1 MNRDRIDL
9 NQGWVF
15 RQRKRHETVDL
26 PHCWN
31 RDDTFKEGVAYYRGK
46 GVYSRR
52 FTVPDDARAKG
63 GRWLLHSGG
72 FYGRCRITVNGV
84 KLAWC
89 SGQFLGFSVNVT
101 DMLLAEG
108 DNQIKIELSNKHHPH
123 ILPGIKDP
131 DFLLHGGLTCDV
143 WLEHCPPV
151 CFDEEDLSVSGS
163 DERVAVDYTLL
174 SPVTGTT
181 VAWTLLDPEGRTMA
195 RVEGPPDG
203 HAHLE
208 AGAELARW
216 DIDRPL
222 LHEVVGQVFVDGACV
237 DEIRKRFGVREIEW
251 RRGEGLILNGQRVEI
266 RGCNRHESMP
276 GHGSALPAE
285 IHRQDAATIKAMG
298 LNAVRLAHYP
308 QSPLFLDAC
317 DELGILV
324 YAEIATWK
332 SVTTGRWLDAAERQ
346 LRGMILRDRHHP
358 SIILWGLG
366 NESRSRPAYERLGR
380 IAKELDPGRC
390 TTYAENH
397 LYRAKRE
404 KALNLVDVW
413 GCNYELDVL
422 DEVVDYCSTG
432 TAIVSECS
440 NSPHAE
446 RGNLPMEWD
455 QVMRVSADLDAIAKR
470 PAVAGFFI
478 WSFQDYATLRKKR
491 YKRCCGLVDAWRH
504 PKLAFWMLKARFGDE
519 PVVKIA
525 AERTRNEGGT
535 TLTVYWISTEPV
547 AQLLLDGVVVA
558 ERTGPVLEKIT
569 LQDDGEELVALG
581 IAGDRRTEDRLTIAP
596 SRV

>member
-1 MNRDRIDL
+1 M
-9 NQGWVF
+9 
-15 RQRKRHETVDL
+15 
-26 PHCWN
+26 
-31 RDDTFKEGVAYYRGK
+31 
-46 GVYSRR
+46 
-52 FTVPDDARAKG
+52 
-63 GRWLLHSGG
+63 
-72 FYGRCRITVNGV
+72 
-84 KLAWC
+84 
-89 SGQFLGFSVNVT
+89 
-101 DMLLAEG
+101 
-108 DNQIKIELSNKHHPH
+108 
-123 ILPGIKDP
+123 
-131 DFLLHGGLTCDV
+131 
-143 WLEHCPPV
+143 
-151 CFDEEDLSVSGS
+151 
-163 DERVAVDYTLL
+163 
-174 SPVTGTT
+174 
-181 VAWTLLDPEGRTMA
+181 
-195 RVEGPPDG
+195 
-203 HAHLE
+203 
-208 AGAELARW
+208 
-216 DIDRPL
+216 
-222 LHEVVGQVFVDGACV
+222 FVDGACV
-237 DEIRKRFGVREIEW
+237 DEVRKRFGVRDIEW

-332 SVTTGRWLDAAERQ
+332 SVTTGKWLDAAERQ

-366 NESRSRPAYERLGR
+366 NESRSRVAYERLGR
-380 IAKELDPGRC
+380 IVKELDPGRC

-455 QVMRVSADLDAIAKR
+455 QVMRVSNDLDAIARR

-547 AQLLLDGVVVA
+547 AQLRLDGRLLA
-558 ERTGPVLEKIT
+558 ERTGPVLEMIT

-581 IAGDRRTEDRLTIAP
+581 LSGDRRTEDRLTVGRP
-596 SRV
+596 HS